1 MSPVITARTDEETAR
16 AHWTTGRHY
25 SGRSYRAARRHSRMV
40 RILRI
45 AVPLAVVGGLAI
57 VTLVTLT
64 NPLRMIAKLP
74 IDVGDLIVSGTKVT
88 MEQPRLSGF
97 TSDARAYQLTADA
110 AAQDLTKPD
119 IVELR
124 NINAKVGMQDQ
135 STMHLSAVTGVYNT
149 KNETLKL
156 ERDIHLSSSTG
167 YTGLLTE
174 AMVDIRKGH
183 VVSDKPV
190 EVSMLQGKLNANRL
204 EIKDSGDVVIFH
216 GGVNMHLMM
225 NDQPLPPHLA
235 AKPQQKKAVA
245 Q

>member
-1 MSPVITARTDEETAR
+1 
-16 AHWTTGRHY
+16 
-25 SGRSYRAARRHSRMV
+25 
-40 RILRI
+40 
-45 AVPLAVVGGLAI
+45 
-57 VTLVTLT
+57 
-64 NPLRMIAKLP
+64 MIAKLP
-74 IDVGDLIVSGTKVT
+74 VDVGDLIVSGTKVT

-97 TSDARAYQLTADA
+97 TSDKRAYQLTADA

-124 NINAKVGMQDQ
+124 NIDAKVGMQDQ
-135 STMHLSAVTGVYNT
+135 STMYLSAVTGVYNT

-225 NDQPLPPHLA
+225 NDKPLPPHLA
-235 AKPQQKKAVA
+235 AKPVQKKAAVK
-245 Q
+245 